1 MSSAGPHRR
10 LVLLRHGETDHN
22 AGLRMQGQLDVGL
35 NDRGREQ
42 AVSVAPLVAA
52 LHPELVVSSDL
63 ARAADTAAAVA
74 VAAGLQVRHDERLR
88 ETLLGDWQGLS
99 HTEVEGHTPGGLPT
113 WRADALYRPP
123 GGETR
128 VEVAERGAAVVDELP
143 DGPGTVVLVAHGGLV
158 AALTARLLELP
169 VSRWS
174 VIGGLGNTRWAE
186 LVPRAV
192 DGRAA
197 WRLEA
202 WDTRG

>member
-1 MSSAGPHRR
+1 MTGR

-22 AGLRMQGQLDVGL
+22 AGLRMQGQLDVDL
-35 NDRGREQ
+35 NDRGRRQ
-42 AVSVAPLVAA
+42 AASVAPLVAA
-52 LHPELVVSSDL
+52 LHPELVISSDL

-74 VAAGLQVRHDERLR
+74 TAAGLEVRHDVRLR
-88 ETLLGDWQGLS
+88 ETLLGDWEGLS
-99 HTEVEGHTPGGLPT
+99 HNEVEEHTPGGFPT
-113 WRADALYRPP
+113 WRSDALYRPP

-128 VEVAERGAAVVDELP
+128 VEVAQRGAAVVDELP

-174 VIGGLGNTRWAE
+174 VIGGIGNTRWAE
-186 LVPRAV
+186 LVPRVV

>member
-1 MSSAGPHRR
+1 MTQPAGLRR

-35 NDRGREQ
+35 NARGREQ
-42 AVSVAPLVAA
+42 AATVARKLAS
-52 LHPELVVSSDL
+52 LHPELVISSDL

-74 VAAGLQVRHDERLR
+74 AAAGLDVHHDVRLR
-88 ETLLGDWQGLS
+88 ETLLGQWQGLT
-99 HTEVEGHTPGGLPT
+99 HTEVEEHTPGGFPV
-113 WRADALYRPP
+113 WRSDALYRPP

-143 DGPGTVVLVAHGGLV
+143 DGPATVVLVAHGGLV
-158 AALTARLLELP
+158 AAVTARLLELP
-169 VSRWS
+169 VARWA

-186 LVPRAV
+186 LVPRVV
-192 DGRAA
+192 DGRAG

-202 WDTRG
+202 WDTGG